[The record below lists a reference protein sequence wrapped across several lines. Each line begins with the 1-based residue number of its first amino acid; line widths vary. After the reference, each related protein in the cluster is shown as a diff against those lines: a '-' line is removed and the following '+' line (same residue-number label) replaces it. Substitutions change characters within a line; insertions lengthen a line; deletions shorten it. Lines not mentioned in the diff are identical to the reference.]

1 MAVVAGP
8 IGNGFSLLVFT
19 FVSTFYSPYR
29 RKGISFGTNRTLH
42 KIVDEIAE

>member
-19 FVSTFYSPYR
+19 FVSTFYSAYR
-29 RKGISFGTNRTLH
+29 RKGISFDTNRTIN
-42 KIVDEIAE
+42 KIVDEI